1 MRRVPFLRGGLV
13 VLGVVVVLLV
23 LRIVGLDPHE
33 RRPGLWLTGERG
45 PAPTDWSFTDKY
57 PTIYIQTR
65 TDYVLP
71 HSVTITCVAYHGQLY
86 LTSVFRAGSP
96 FPQGKRW
103 TVNVLRDPR
112 VRLKIGDQIYDETV
126 ALVTDRAERDAVL
139 EAKARKYPN
148 QRIDKTSSVY
158 LFHVLPPTDRGPSA
172 SLSVSAPSA
181 SS

>member
-1 MRRVPFLRGGLV
+1 MRRVPFLRGGLIVVGVLV
-13 VLGVVVVLLV
+13 VLFV

-45 PAPTDWSFTDKY
+45 PAPADWAFTDKY

-65 TDYVLP
+65 TDYLIP

-86 LTSVFRAGSP
+86 LTSVFREGSS

-103 TVNVLRDPR
+103 TANVVRDPR
-112 VRLKIGDQIYDETV
+112 VRLKIGDRIYDETV
-126 ALVTDRAERDAVL
+126 ALVTDQAERDAVL
-139 EAKARKYPN
+139 AAKARKYPD
-148 QRIDKTSSVY
+148 QRVAKTSSVY
-158 LFHVLPPTDRGPSA
+158 LFHVLPPADKGPSA
-172 SLSVSAPSA
+172 SLSVPDPAA